1 MSTRSQWHEIEL
13 PVPALT
19 VFNLLLSPKAIRGR
33 WNNTSAVVTELD
45 GQWVIA
51 WGAREN
57 DPDYVTGARIK
68 SFQAPKRV
76 TLDFEYVRSAE
87 GQLPFASGMTA
98 EFTIQTRFGGASLL
112 RVTQSGLPAG
122 EDAYFNACA
131 DAWRAAL
138 QGIGARLVP
147 PVPQQQQRR

>member
-33 WNNTSAVVTELD
+33 WNNVSAVVTELD
-45 GQWVIA
+45 GVWVLA

-57 DPDYVTGARIK
+57 DPDYVSGARIK

-76 TLDFEYVRSAE
+76 TMTYEYARSRE
-87 GQLPFASGMTA
+87 GLLPFATGMTT
-98 EFTIQTRFGGASLL
+98 EFTIKETAQGSLV
-112 RVTQSGLPAG
+112 RVTQSGLPAAD
-122 EDAYFNACA
+122 DAYFQSCA
-131 DAWRAAL
+131 DGWRAAL
-138 QGIGARLVP
+138 QGLGTLLMPAQ
-147 PVPQQQQRR
+147 PQQPARR

>member
-45 GQWVIA
+45 GVWVIA
-51 WGAREN
+51 WGQREN
-57 DPDYVTGARIK
+57 DPDYVSGARIK

-76 TLDFEYVRSAE
+76 TMTYEYARSRE
-87 GQLPFASGMTA
+87 GMLPFAAGMTA
-98 EFTIQTRFGGASLL
+98 EFTIKETSSGALV
-112 RVTQSGLPAG
+112 RVTQAGLPAG
-122 EDAYFNACA
+122 EEAYFQSCA
-131 DAWRAAL
+131 DGWRAAL
-138 QGIGARLVP
+138 QGLGTLLMPPASPQAPAR
-147 PVPQQQQRR
+147 R